1 MHSFIPQFIATL
13 GATFGAFSL
22 GNVIAWPSN
31 AIQKSQA
38 PTDISNYGSESWIVS
53 IFMIGAALVP
63 WVASGAFSFIGKKWS
78 LVSLAIP
85 FIGGWLMLVFAEN
98 TALLLVGRFITGFA
112 GGAFVLA
119 APAYSS
125 EIAETKYRGALGT
138 MMQLM
143 VCCGILFINVNC
155 STDWRV
161 LSGVCIIFPGLM
173 AVWMI
178 FMPRSPDFLVSKGDM
193 EGAKK
198 SLKWLRGGASADV
211 DEELDEIKKTVEERT
226 KVGSVSITELFTE
239 ARYVKPL
246 AIVLVLMALQQ
257 LSGINYVLSYSA
269 LIFESAGVSID
280 VCTSTMLVGGI
291 QVVGTFV
298 TTLIIEKFGRKILL
312 IISDLFICISM
323 IGVGVFFI
331 LKEKCEDCEDVTTTV
346 AATTTTTMMTTMGTT
361 TVTEMAN
368 TTTNMIPDILVSP
381 TTVDSIGFLP
391 LVSLMV
397 FIAAF
402 SLGFGPIPWIL
413 NVELIPPEARA
424 ISSSL
429 ATSFNWI
436 ISFLV
441 AQFIPTIGDAI
452 GASSCYFIFSAIA
465 LLGTI
470 FIIIFVPETKG
481 KTEDEIKLI
490 FSKAKN

>member
-38 PTDISNYGSESWIVS
+38 PSDIANYGAESWIVS

-98 TALLLVGRFITGFA
+98 TALLLVGRAITGFA

-138 MMQLM
+138 LMQLM

-161 LSGVCIIFPGLM
+161 LSGVCIAFPGLM

-178 FMPRSPDFLVSKGDM
+178 FMPRSPDFLVSKGDID
-193 EGAKK
+193 GARK
-198 SLKWLRGGASADV
+198 SLKWLRGGSSADV
-211 DEELDEIKKTVEERT
+211 EEELDEIKKTVEERN
-226 KVGSVSITELFTE
+226 KVGSVSISELFTE

-269 LIFESAGVSID
+269 LIFESAGTTID
-280 VCTSTMLVGGI
+280 ECTSTMLIGGV

-331 LKEKCEDCEDVTTTV
+331 LKEKCDDCEATTA
-346 AATTTTTMMTTMGTT
+346 AATTTTTILT
-361 TVTEMAN
+361 TEMAN
-368 TTTNMIPDILVSP
+368 ITTTMLPDLMVSK
-381 TTVDSIGFLP
+381 TTVDNIGFLP
-391 LVSLMV
+391 LVSLMI

-413 NVELIPPEARA
+413 NVELIPPEARS

-470 FIIIFVPETKG
+470 FIIVFVPETKG
-481 KTEDEIKLI
+481 KTEDEIKQI
-490 FSKAKN
+490 FSNVKK